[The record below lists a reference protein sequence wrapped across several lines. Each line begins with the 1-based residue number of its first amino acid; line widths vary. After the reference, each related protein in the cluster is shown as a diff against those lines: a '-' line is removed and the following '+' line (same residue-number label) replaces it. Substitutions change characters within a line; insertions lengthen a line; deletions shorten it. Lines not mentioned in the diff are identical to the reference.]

1 MKGAGSVA
9 NRLALSLARA
19 MSTAIRRVSRLTSWA
34 GAKVSRDLGLGWE
47 GSGLSAFT
55 EEDAVAE
62 RPQRRLAW
70 TSLLLLVPALAVP
83 FLLLAI
89 AARQNFRLVQLQAR
103 HRVTIDT
110 GQRRVPPLSP
120 IATLALL

>member
-47 GSGLSAFT
+47 GSGLSAVT

-70 TSLLLLVPALAVP
+70 TSRLLLVAPLAVRLLLLT
-83 FLLLAI
+83 I
-89 AARQNFRLVQLQAR
+89 AAGHNFRPAHLRAR
-103 HRVTIDT
+103 QRATTHT
-110 GQRRVPPLSP
+110 GRLPKP
-120 IATLALL
+120 

>member
-70 TSLLLLVPALAVP
+70 TSRLLLVAALAVP
-83 FLLLAI
+83 LLLLAI
-89 AARQNFRLVQLQAR
+89 AAWHNFPPGPLHASHRLPLE
-103 HRVTIDT
+103 T
-110 GQRRVPPLSP
+110 GQPRE
-120 IATLALL
+120 